1 VQLEISFDEWRHAMV
16 GPIVVDGYSHIG
28 LPRFQTFAAH
38 LRAMHENGIDRA
50 VLSAFGSSPDLSGLH
65 DALTQQPTR
74 VRILGIPYGR
84 DRSEVETG
92 IRAQLNAGF
101 SGLRLTDTDVV
112 DRPWILDLLARAGA
126 VSLVAGGVASS
137 DKVSGQLLSHLQ
149 EHETARIVTAHFA
162 GAADPI
168 VLTRGPQSALFAHP
182 RLAVVFSRH
191 GAFPADVVEPW
202 ARALVDSFGWT
213 RLMWG
218 AEAPV
223 LYWRN
228 ETLRSAL
235 DWIERLK
242 PSDAERAA
250 FFGATAQ
257 RFYFDDVPP
266 TAPYEESG
274 DPWATAE
281 IMPATL
287 WSNGLP
293 VDQEVAGRLVSDWT
307 EAGGQNRETLGAF
320 VARLLEKVTKDD

>member
-1 VQLEISFDEWRHAMV
+1 MV
-16 GPIVVDGYSHIG
+16 APIVIDGYSHIG

-38 LRAMHENGIDRA
+38 LRAMHENGIDKA

-84 DRSEVETG
+84 DRSEVETC

-101 SGLRLTDTDVV
+101 SGLRLTATDVV
-112 DRPWILDLLARAGA
+112 HRPWILDLLAQAGA

-137 DKVSGQLLSHLQ
+137 DKVSGLLFSHLQ

-191 GAFPADVVEPW
+191 GAFPADVVDPW

-242 PSDAERAA
+242 PSDAERAE

-266 TAPYEESG
+266 TAPYEESV

-293 VDQEVAGRLVSDWT
+293 VDQKVAGRLVSDWN